1 VKYDNTA
8 TDNLSTRP
16 PCDLCHERPA
26 AVDGKTKMGPWAYM
40 CVPCFEEYGIGL
52 GLGRGQRLLIEPVQ

>member
-1 VKYDNTA
+1 MPCR
-8 TDNLSTRP
+8 TRP

-40 CVPCFEEYGIGL
+40 CVPCFESTESVSDL
-52 GLGRGQRLLIEPVQ
+52 AVVSAC